1 MGGRCGDGSV
11 SSRSSLT
18 LPPFQDVPILPGP
31 PPVPPPPQAS
41 LSCLSARLLWAAIIQ
56 IENSREKL
64 IVLKVHRFY

>member
-1 MGGRCGDGSV
+1 MGGRCGEGSA
-11 SSRSSLT
+11 SSASSLT
-18 LPPFQDVPILPGP
+18 LPPFQGVLILPGP
-31 PPVPPPPQAS
+31 PLCPPQPS